1 MTRLSKTL
9 FVAAAL
15 LAAPVSS
22 ALAQDA
28 PPDGEQPAGGEG
40 GEGMGGEGMGG
51 EEMGGGEA
59 APVDATQPPPDT
71 GAAPAAMGAGPSLVV
86 EKGKIQIMGSTL
98 NINLSS
104 DAVAKPVFLAP
115 AVYYGVNEKLSV
127 GLTHDSGTTMWTPRP
142 GLRFTTIDIL
152 GTPVQV
158 AAGSGICIT
167 GEENGCPKVYDNIGL
182 DALYSIKAEKF
193 SLAAHGGLD
202 VFSFD
207 PMILQL
213 RAGVLGRYMA
223 SDKIGIVFDPRV
235 RIGLTERDFNKE
247 AVDIPVWFWFHANE
261 QLAAYVHTG
270 LSSTF
275 ENFGDNLIVPVGVGA
290 NYSVNDK
297 LMVGGDFHFVNLLGE
312 GGTADAR
319 ILGIRAAYKI

>member
-9 FVAAAL
+9 FVTAAL

-22 ALAQDA
+22 ALAQDT
-28 PPDGEQPAGGEG
+28 PTDGEQPAGGEG
-40 GEGMGGEGMGG
+40 GEGMGGE
-51 EEMGGGEA
+51 A
-59 APVDATQPPPDT
+59 APADASQPPPPDM
-71 GAAPAAMGAGPSLVV
+71 GAAPAAMGTGPSLVV

-104 DAVAKPVFLAP
+104 DAVGKPVFLAP
-115 AVYYGVNEKLSV
+115 SVYYGVNEKLSV

-158 AAGSGICIT
+158 AAGAGICVT

-182 DALYSIKAEKF
+182 DAIYGIKAEKF
-193 SLAAHGGLD
+193 SLAGHGGLD

-207 PMILQL
+207 PAILQL
-213 RAGVLGRYMA
+213 RVGVLGRYMA
-223 SDKIGIVFDPRV
+223 SDKIGIVFDPRI
-235 RIGLTERDFNKE
+235 RIGLTERDLNKE
-247 AVDIPVWFWFHANE
+247 AIDIPVWFWYHASDKI
-261 QLAAYVHTG
+261 AAYLHTG
-270 LSSTF
+270 LNSTF
-275 ENFGDNLIVPVGVGA
+275 ENFGDNLIVPVGIGV
-290 NYSVNDK
+290 NYNVNDK

-312 GGTADAR
+312 GGDADFR
-319 ILGIRAAYKI
+319 ILGLRAAYKI

>member
-40 GEGMGGEGMGG
+40 GEGMGGG
-51 EEMGGGEA
+51 EGGG
-59 APVDATQPPPDT
+59 APMDGSQPAPPPDM
-71 GAAPAAMGAGPSLVV
+71 GAAPMAMGTGPSLVV

-115 AVYYGVNEKLSV
+115 SIYYGVNEKLSV
-127 GLTHDSGTTMWTPRP
+127 GVTHDSGTTVWTPRP
-142 GLRFTTIDIL
+142 ALRFTTIDIL

-158 AAGSGICIT
+158 AAGAGICIT

-182 DALYSIKAEKF
+182 DAIYSIKAEKF
-193 SLAAHGGLD
+193 SLAGHGGLD
-202 VFSFD
+202 IFSFD

-213 RAGVLGRYMA
+213 RAGVLGQYMA
-223 SDKIGIVFDPRV
+223 SDKIGIVFDPRI
-235 RIGLTERDFNKE
+235 RIGLTERDVNKE
-247 AVDIPVWFWFHANE
+247 AIDVPVWFWFHANE
-261 QLAAYVHTG
+261 KLAAYLHSG
-270 LSSTF
+270 LNSTF

-290 NYSVNDK
+290 NYSLNDK
-297 LMVGGDFHFVNLLGE
+297 LTVGADFHFVNLLGE
-312 GGTADAR
+312 GGDADFR
-319 ILGIRAAYKI
+319 ILGLRAAYKI